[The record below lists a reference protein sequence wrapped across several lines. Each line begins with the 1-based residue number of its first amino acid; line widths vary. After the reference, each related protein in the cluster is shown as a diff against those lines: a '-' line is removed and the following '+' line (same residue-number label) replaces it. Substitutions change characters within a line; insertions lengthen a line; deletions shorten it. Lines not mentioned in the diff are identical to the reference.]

1 MGLFER
7 AEIRALS
14 EKLLALAAGQGIL
27 LTSAAGRELDEM
39 LGSVGGVQPVGRGA
53 RRQLTERGRAFLT
66 TQLAQAAE
74 AQPWSGEVALAALGC
89 QLPAAINGATLS
101 GLWLRDCKAA
111 LSPSQLARVAE
122 LGCQVLADE
131 VIRLRTLTPL
141 RLIDKEGR
149 AHDMTPVISLLGELA
164 LPERALAGLAGVEWQ
179 GRQLVTVE
187 NKGAFVDYPLQP
199 GELLLYV
206 PGRNTALAK
215 KLLPLLPEIIPWAHF
230 GDLDQRGLEIAAE
243 LAQATGRPLAL
254 WLPGNLADYLP
265 HYARPLGRP
274 SAEQQGKIPWQS
286 QLWGRGSG
294 SALTETLNHL
304 VVNKCWLEQEVLVTA
319 RQWQSWP
326 LG

>member
-14 EKLLALAAGQGIL
+14 ERMLALAAGQGIL

-39 LGSVGGVQPVGRGA
+39 LGLVDGVQPVGMSK

-66 TQLAQAAE
+66 TKLAKAAE
-74 AQPWSGEVALAALGC
+74 EQPWSGEVALAALGC

-111 LSPSQLARVAE
+111 LSPSELARVAE
-122 LGCQVLADE
+122 LGCQILADE

-141 RLIDKEGR
+141 RLIDREGR
-149 AHDMTPVISLLGELA
+149 PQDMTPVIRLLGELA
-164 LPERALAGLAGVEWQ
+164 LPERALAGLRGIEWQ
-179 GRQLVTVE
+179 GRQIVTVE

-215 KLLPLLPEIIPWAHF
+215 RVMPLLPATIPWAHF
-230 GDLDQRGLEIAAE
+230 GDLDQRGLEIATE
-243 LAQATGRPLAL
+243 LAHATGRPLAL
-254 WLPGNLADYLP
+254 WLPDNLTDYLP

-274 SAEQQGKIPWQS
+274 SPEQQSKIPWQ
-286 QLWGRGSG
+286 GDVCERASG
-294 SALTETLNHL
+294 SALAEAFHHL